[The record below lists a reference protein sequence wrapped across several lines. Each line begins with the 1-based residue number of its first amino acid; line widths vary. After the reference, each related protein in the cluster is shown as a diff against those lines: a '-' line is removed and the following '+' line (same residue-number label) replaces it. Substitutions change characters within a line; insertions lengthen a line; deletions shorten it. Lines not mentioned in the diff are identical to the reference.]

1 MLATE
6 GDSHLHLVI
15 SVWKSTDDHSQT
27 PDTKQLNFNQIT
39 KYFKIFNWSNGVL
52 KIKTNGII
60 YVTIMGSQGQRHTRN
75 QQKSSGNDI
84 YGLIR
89 LYFVRRCNTQILIVS
104 RNTKLIH
111 SIVL

>member
-1 MLATE
+1 MVHV
-6 GDSHLHLVI
+6 S
-15 SVWKSTDDHSQT
+15 
-27 PDTKQLNFNQIT
+27 
-39 KYFKIFNWSNGVL
+39 
-52 KIKTNGII
+52 
-60 YVTIMGSQGQRHTRN
+60 VTIMGVQGQRHTRN

-84 YGLIR
+84 YGLIS